1 MGDKKSVGSFESI
14 RKEIR
19 QVEWFLD
26 DWTTQV
32 WRMVNVGLMDY
43 RSKKTIRGFSDAHVH
58 LDRCFTYNPEYFPPG
73 VNLNE
78 IADSPLSVK
87 QDLIGML
94 HDGGAYAEQ
103 NLRMRMEKQIER
115 SIRTGTREV
124 WAVVDTTP
132 DIGLI
137 ALSILEELINEYRDK
152 ITIHTGCYPVFG
164 LKNPKLEPDRLNI
177 LEEASERTK
186 FIMGL
191 PEKDEAPGRIGF
203 KGHVNLILEMGYRR
217 KIEVHIHVDQGNTA
231 LQRDSF
237 RAIECLEGLV
247 PEKLEWYKES
257 GRPKLWL
264 VHMISP
270 SCYSGPRFSRLV
282 GLLMRYNI
290 GVICC
295 PSAGISMREMRSET
309 APIHNSL
316 ARVLELLRSG
326 VRVAIGTDNI
336 NDMFVP
342 SGSGL
347 VIEEVRVLS
356 NVVRNYSSHIA
367 AKIAMGLH
375 LDNGDREILARA
387 LYEKNKAWLKHVELI
402 AREKGNGKSSFDY

>member
-1 MGDKKSVGSFESI
+1 MRIIQGSFELV
-14 RKEIR
+14 RKESQLIG
-19 QVEWFLD
+19 WFLD
-26 DWTTQV
+26 DWTIQV
-32 WRMVNVGLMDY
+32 WKMVNVGLMDY
-43 RSKKTIRGFSDAHVH
+43 RTKKTVRGFSDAHVH
-58 LDRCFTYNPEYFPPG
+58 LDRCFTYKPEFFPPG

-94 HDGGAYAEQ
+94 HDGGAYSEQ
-103 NLRMRMEKQIER
+103 NLGERMNRQIER
-115 SIRTGTREV
+115 LIRAGTREI

-132 DIGLI
+132 DIGLV
-137 ALSILEELINEYRDK
+137 ALSVLEDLVRKHREK
-152 ITIHTGCYPVFG
+152 IDIHSGCYPVFG
-164 LKNPKLEPDRLNI
+164 LKNPRIDSDRLNT
-177 LEEASERTK
+177 LEEASERAD

-191 PEKDEAPGRIGF
+191 PEKDEAFGRIGF
-203 KGHVNLILEMGYRR
+203 KGHVNLILDLGFRR
-217 KIEVHIHVDQGNTA
+217 KKEVHFHVDQGNTA

-237 RAIECLEGLV
+237 RVIECLEGLI
-247 PEKLEWYKES
+247 PEKIEWFAQS

-270 SCYSGPRFSRLV
+270 SCYNGPKFSRLV
-282 GLLMRYNI
+282 GKLLRYNI

-295 PSAGISMREMRSET
+295 PSAGISMREMRSEN

-326 VRVAIGTDNI
+326 VRVAIGTDNV

-347 VIEEVRVLS
+347 VLEEVRVLS
-356 NVVRNYSSHIA
+356 NIVRNYSSHIA
-367 AKIAMGLH
+367 AKISMGLH

-387 LYEKNKAWLKHVELI
+387 LYEKSKAWHRHAEMI
-402 AREKGNGKSSFDY
+402 AEEERSNKVTFEY